1 MNLECDY
8 KIYDLDKLLDGD
20 EFTRLGNL
28 VHNFNIELNEIR
40 SALGFLQWSDRVQNR
55 VSEIDLL
62 RFNRIE
68 ENYTI
73 SYDDFQFLRNLNEE
87 YGYYD
92 GDYFNFFLT
101 HPIQCLK
108 DNGIYKILSKVYQ
121 LILFDLFKKEIKD
134 EHKESLMGNIN
145 VYPKGSFIRKHTDND
160 PDGDRLFTMLFFLN
174 DNRTYND
181 GSILKLYT
189 NNGVVDIIPDFK
201 KCILIEHQKYNYTH
215 EVTKNIS
222 SNVRYSIY
230 SPFTINDYNLKLMG

>member
-160 PDGDRLFTMLFFLN
+160 PDGNRLFTMLFFLN

>member
-160 PDGDRLFTMLFFLN
+160 PDGN
-174 DNRTYND
+174 DPPRATND
-181 GSILKLYT
+181 TAGCV
-189 NNGVVDIIPDFK
+189 G
-201 KCILIEHQKYNYTH
+201 
-215 EVTKNIS
+215 
-222 SNVRYSIY
+222 
-230 SPFTINDYNLKLMG
+230 